1 MKKTKTVLAA
11 LAIAGFVMS
20 PIAAS
25 AADKPRD
32 RVTAVGCVILTII
45 TLPILILT
53 GDQPRC
59 D

>member
-1 MKKTKTVLAA
+1 MNKTRTVLAA
-11 LAIAGFVMS
+11 LAISGFVMA
-20 PIAAS
+20 PITAS

-32 RVTAVGCVILTII
+32 PVKAVGCAVLTII

-59 D
+59 E